1 PLHNGVKVPSI
12 RQQRVQT
19 TVDVASGESIILSG
33 LTIDGTST
41 LFEVSAKIVDE
52 SSKDDDL
59 LPK

>member
-1 PLHNGVKVPSI
+1 MKVPSI